1 MNKILKLISKAAVLV
16 LLLSLTGCYYNDI
29 LEIEEIEVPV
39 PAEISFANDIQP
51 LFTASCIQCHP
62 AFSAPDLTVG
72 NSYAAITNGTYIVP
86 NDVAGSLLYQ
96 RMIGNGAVMPQAG
109 PLETAKLNLVKAWI
123 EKGALNN

>member
-16 LLLSLTGCYYNDI
+16 LLLSLTGCYYDEV
-29 LEIEEIEVPV
+29 LEEISVPV
-39 PAEISFANDIQP
+39 PTEISFANDIQP
-51 LFTASCIQCHP
+51 IFTESCVQCHP

-96 RMIGNGAVMPQAG
+96 RMIDNANPMPPNGKLA
-109 PLETAKLNLVKAWI
+109 TAKLNLVKAWI